1 MKKEYR
7 IGLTFL
13 ASLIILFLVIK
24 FLSNDQ
30 VYSAGQQ
37 KIKVLFDDIGG
48 LGPGDPV
55 YVFGMKKGR
64 VDNLNLLSKGVRV
77 TIAVEGDV
85 KIYED
90 GYAAINMK
98 DLMGGKKIDLVP
110 GSNHY
115 EKTDSIRGVSA
126 MDISQVMSKFGRVFA
141 DMSDQNLAFTI
152 ASFSNL
158 SLKLA
163 MIIESINPKNLR
175 ATMDGVDLIIQDF
188 NKKKV
193 VEQVS
198 ETINNFNKVA
208 KGLDGGIKMLD
219 SLPVTTKQVFDGMH
233 KMLNEI
239 ESTMEIARNSLSAMN
254 TVMGKVMD
262 KETTAGKFIND
273 KEFARKLDSLLM
285 KVEQTLDV
293 VRKNRMVVGV
303 RMGKAKEDK

>member
-141 DMSDQNLAFTI
+141 
-152 ASFSNL
+152 
-158 SLKLA
+158 
-163 MIIESINPKNLR
+163 
-175 ATMDGVDLIIQDF
+175 
-188 NKKKV
+188 
-193 VEQVS
+193 
-198 ETINNFNKVA
+198 
-208 KGLDGGIKMLD
+208 
-219 SLPVTTKQVFDGMH
+219 
-233 KMLNEI
+233 
-239 ESTMEIARNSLSAMN
+239 
-254 TVMGKVMD
+254 
-262 KETTAGKFIND
+262 
-273 KEFARKLDSLLM
+273 
-285 KVEQTLDV
+285 
-293 VRKNRMVVGV
+293 
-303 RMGKAKEDK
+303 

>member
-1 MKKEYR
+1 
-7 IGLTFL
+7 
-13 ASLIILFLVIK
+13 
-24 FLSNDQ
+24 
-30 VYSAGQQ
+30 
-37 KIKVLFDDIGG
+37 
-48 LGPGDPV
+48 
-55 YVFGMKKGR
+55 
-64 VDNLNLLSKGVRV
+64 
-77 TIAVEGDV
+77 
-85 KIYED
+85 
-90 GYAAINMK
+90 
-98 DLMGGKKIDLVP
+98 
-110 GSNHY
+110 
-115 EKTDSIRGVSA
+115 
-126 MDISQVMSKFGRVFA
+126 
-141 DMSDQNLAFTI
+141 
-152 ASFSNL
+152 
-158 SLKLA
+158 
-163 MIIESINPKNLR
+163 
-175 ATMDGVDLIIQDF
+175 VDLIIQDF

>member
-13 ASLIILFLVIK
+13 VSLGILFMVIK
-24 FLSNDQ
+24 FLTNDQ

-55 YVFGMKKGR
+55 YVFGLKKGR
-64 VDNLNLLSKGVRV
+64 VENLTLLPKGVRV
-77 TIAVEGDV
+77 QIAVEGDV
-85 KIYED
+85 KVYED

-98 DLMGGKKIDLVP
+98 DLMGGKKIDLFP

-115 EKTDSIRGVSA
+115 EKADSIRGVSA
-126 MDISQVMSKFGRVFA
+126 MDISQIMSKFGRVFA

-152 ASFSNL
+152 ASISNL

-198 ETINNFNKVA
+198 ETVANFNKVA

-219 SLPVTTKQVFDGMH
+219 SLPVTTKQVFDGMR
-233 KMLNEI
+233 KMLNEV
-239 ESTMEIARNSLSAMN
+239 ETTMEIARNSLTALN

-273 KEFARKLDSLLM
+273 KEFARKLDSLLV

-293 VRKNRMVVGV
+293 VRKNKMVVGV
-303 RMGKAKEDK
+303 RMGKGKD